1 MMVAPREPYHCAC
14 FLAHVEWSEGVISHA
29 AGDVRVVA
37 ALNRYGATRSGSRLA
52 GAGGACPGRRSPG
65 RAAESYWPARR
76 ASRCA
81 AAQPRKETTS
91 HSGNP
96 AHAGRGRP
104 EAVRWPALSPV

>member
-52 GAGGACPGRRSPG
+52 GAGGAWPGLPVTRPGRRIVLAGPAGLQMRRGATEKGDHQATRVIRRMPAEGG
-65 RAAESYWPARR
+65 RKRS
-76 ASRCA
+76 
-81 AAQPRKETTS
+81 
-91 HSGNP
+91 
-96 AHAGRGRP
+96 AGRP
-104 EAVRWPALSPV
+104 